1 MRHLAKDC
9 LTILITNKRRF
20 EPLSK
25 DKVYGW
31 LIAIITTVLFIAYTY
46 ITLGQ
51 WFLDNWMA
59 NDAKWADM
67 VNTFG
72 LDPITW
78 LLIPV
83 WAAGLLTWFIIAWIG
98 YTMATTPPP
107 EPIDLDELDL
117 EEETATEEE

>member
-1 MRHLAKDC
+1 LQPLATLS
-9 LTILITNKRRF
+9 LTILIANKRRF

-117 EEETATEEE
+117 EEDTATEEE